1 MTTYSDGQHDNSTTI
16 ISDIRCAKNTKSF
29 NGKDGNEKRNP
40 CSENDLCSLKRNSEK
55 EKRNGFNNEKRIF
68 EGFFTSCL
76 KLDDLRLFWMLGLKQ
91 KTKWRF

>member
-16 ISDIRCAKNTKSF
+16 ISDIRCAKNTKGF

-55 EKRNGFNNEKRIF
+55 EMVLIMRKEF
-68 EGFFTSCL
+68 L
-76 KLDDLRLFWMLGLKQ
+76 KAFSLRVQIG
-91 KTKWRF
+91 

>member
-16 ISDIRCAKNTKSF
+16 ISDIRCAKNTKGF

-55 EKRNGFNNEKRIF
+55 EPKKREMVLIMRKEFF

-76 KLDDLRLFWMLGLKQ
+76 KLDDLRLFWV
-91 KTKWRF
+91 